1 MAGAASHVAPHA
13 ERLGGPRDFLS
24 TFPLLTPEGLR
35 PRGRPA
41 ARCGGEVGVGR
52 LHLPRSARYADGA
65 SGRRVGW
72 DRSGH
77 GVEAAGRAGAPACDL
92 WTPSAGGR
100 TESRREAR
108 PGPLNQGGL
117 ATAWSRSEGRSGR
130 LNREGAPFLVL
141 LVKKKEALRGERGG
155 GEGGLREG
163 QLVWYKFLQE
173 CQWFEQG
180 VVFGCGR
187 LRFP

>member
-1 MAGAASHVAPHA
+1 MEQAG
-13 ERLGGPRDFLS
+13 GGS
-24 TFPLLTPEGLR
+24 
-35 PRGRPA
+35 
-41 ARCGGEVGVGR
+41 GGG
-52 LHLPRSARYADGA
+52 
-65 SGRRVGW
+65 
-72 DRSGH
+72 RSGH

-163 QLVWYKFLQE
+163 QLVWYTSSCKNVSGLSREWFLDVE
-173 CQWFEQG
+173 DYAFLEDA
-180 VVFGCGR
+180 FR
-187 LRFP
+187 E